1 MKYSLLF
8 GFSLVGCSPT
18 GSVVVDPEGN
28 IVEDTVEDTGVTETE
43 ENEDTEDTE
52 DPNSGDTDTPDNPDT
67 DDNNNDTDEPVEL
80 PADNDNPNIY
90 PNYWEGYRTL
100 SYENCEETIV
110 ESGIEVS
117 NDYPN
122 WMAICDCDEI
132 YYVETDR
139 ATACNFE
146 IQTVFYRA
154 IKYNGFEIEVRY
166 YPGNPSTPSQ
176 SELLAVGEILDDGNT
191 WSYNYALDYQ
201 GTPVNLDGKLIFSE

>member
-1 MKYSLLF
+1 MKYSLLI

-28 IVEDTVEDTGVTETE
+28 IVEDTVEDTGMA
-43 ENEDTEDTE
+43 
-52 DPNSGDTDTPDNPDT
+52 DTDRPDDTDGENDTDRPDDT
-67 DDNNNDTDEPVEL
+67 DDTDNNTDTDEPVEL

-110 ESGIEVS
+110 EDGIEVS
-117 NDYPN
+117 NDYPD
-122 WMAICDCDEI
+122 WMALCDCDEI

-139 ATACNFE
+139 STACGFE
-146 IQTVFYRA
+146 IQPAFYRA
-154 IKYNGFEIEVRY
+154 IKYKGQEIEVRY

-176 SELLAVGEILDDGNT
+176 SDLLAEAQILADGNT
-191 WSYNYALDYQ
+191 WAYSYAVDYL
-201 GTPVNLDGKLIFSE
+201 GTPITLDGKLIFSE

>member
-1 MKYSLLF
+1 MKYSLLI

-28 IVEDTVEDTGVTETE
+28 IVEDTVEDTGMA
-43 ENEDTEDTE
+43 
-52 DPNSGDTDTPDNPDT
+52 DTDRPDDT
-67 DDNNNDTDEPVEL
+67 DGENDTDRPDDTNDTNDTDNNTDTDEPVEL

-110 ESGIEVS
+110 EDGIEVS
-117 NDYPN
+117 NDYPD
-122 WMAICDCDEI
+122 WMALCDCDEI

-139 ATACNFE
+139 GTACGFE
-146 IQTVFYRA
+146 IQTAFYRA
-154 IKYNGFEIEVRY
+154 IKYKGQEIEVRY

-176 SELLAVGEILDDGNT
+176 SELLAEAQILADGNT
-191 WSYNYALDYQ
+191 WAYNYAVDYL
-201 GTPVNLDGKLIFSE
+201 GTAITLDGKLIFSE

>member
-1 MKYSLLF
+1 MKYSSLF
-8 GFSLVGCSPT
+8 GFCLIACSTT

-28 IVEDTVEDTGVTETE
+28 IVEDTVEDTGMT
-43 ENEDTEDTE
+43 DTEDS
-52 DPNSGDTDTPDNPDT
+52 DDTDGENDTDNSDDT
-67 DDNNNDTDEPVEL
+67 DDNNDTDNNTDTDEPVEL

-117 NDYPN
+117 NDYPD

-139 ATACNFE
+139 ETACNFE

-154 IKYNGFEIEVRY
+154 IKYNGQEIEVRY

-176 SELLAVGEILDDGNT
+176 SELLAVGQILADGNT
-191 WSYNYALDYQ
+191 WAYSYEVDYQ
-201 GTPVNLDGKLIFSE
+201 GGSITLDGKLIFSE